1 MDTNSLMDLDDSSF
15 MSYIEDHI
23 IRNGWDAIL
32 KDVALNGGD
41 YDENSNDSHSR
52 DSSDDSSNQTGN
64 DDDDFEKGYD
74 SNEDEVAIGS
84 QRLLGDALPILDS
97 RKIHAPIV
105 HQHIHCPPLDDMS
118 AVFQGNPHGI
128 CDCDDFC
135 FAECLQDGD
144 FEYFKT
150 ANFAIAF
157 DEILLKSIE
166 SVDCVERRSNNELRK
181 ALSEKTFA
189 LYILNY

>member
-23 IRNGWDAIL
+23 IRNGRDAIL
-32 KDVALNGGD
+32 KVVALNGGD

-52 DSSDDSSNQTGN
+52 DSSDDSSNQTGS

-84 QRLLGDALPILDS
+84 QRVLGDALPILDS
-97 RKIHAPIV
+97 QKIHAPIV

-118 AVFQGNPHGI
+118 AVFQGFTLSGYMEGLLSKCILYSKTTICESYFHYVGI
-128 CDCDDFC
+128 MIPKWQNVTKM
-135 FAECLQDGD
+135 E
-144 FEYFKT
+144 
-150 ANFAIAF
+150 
-157 DEILLKSIE
+157 
-166 SVDCVERRSNNELRK
+166 
-181 ALSEKTFA
+181 
-189 LYILNY
+189 YILREASTYISFEKRQND